1 MKPTLRVA
9 FALGALLFTG
19 GVAAAQSD
27 NARITMAQ
35 EEVPLGVIVDR
46 IRELSGANI
55 LFQNAGEETP
65 LQDLVLE
72 RIQVDGM
79 PWRDALELAAEL
91 SGCVVEEGEMDI
103 LFVAKPPKVSFQIV
117 DEDIR
122 AVIDLI
128 GKMSGANIVVAPEV
142 TGTISIRFTEVPWR
156 NALEVSVKTLGY
168 VVVEEARGI
177 LRVVDPLTLT
187 AQMETRAYQLKYVRP
202 PRDWVPVINSE
213 FVEGGVKAPT
223 GEIMNDFPLLGAL
236 KNVLSEGAELDYVP
250 VSNTLLIRDT
260 VQMHAR
266 VAEILEGLDVAPAQV
281 FIDVKFVTTT
291 NSDLFELGVDYGDSG
306 IGISASGGQIPI
318 TFPFDLGE
326 GGIEDGIIANPNGGP
341 FADAAL
347 NFSENTIVPN
357 TIFGA
362 LSFTEV
368 AATLRM
374 MQRDTSS
381 EVVQAPKLIA
391 LDGREATIFVGETI
405 RYAEAKTE
413 QGQAGGLS
421 LSVVEATSSPV
432 EVGFQLLVVPHVIPG
447 TDKLMMDVIPKE
459 TSLSG
464 TGESSLTPAG
474 FDVFTLGASGLEG
487 SIALPRKRS
496 STIVTSMMLDSGQT
510 AVIGGLSTDTNV
522 ETESKIPLL
531 GDIPFLGKLFSH
543 DSSSFER
550 RNLVVFITPTLLRS
564 SEDSQMLLQQELQ
577 NRRRAM
583 EEGLMTLLEED
594 MGLTSIMKDED

>member
-1 MKPTLRVA
+1 MKPTLCVA
-9 FALGALLFTG
+9 FALGALLFGG
-19 GVAAAQSD
+19 GVATAQSE

-35 EEVPLGVIVDR
+35 EDVPLGVIVDR

-55 LFQNAGEETP
+55 LFQNADEEVP

-79 PWRDALELAAEL
+79 PWRKALELSAEL
-91 SGCVVEEGEMDI
+91 AGCVVEEGEMGI
-103 LFVAKPPKVSFQIV
+103 LFVARPPKVSFQIV
-117 DEDIR
+117 DGDIR
-122 AVIDLI
+122 QVIDLI
-128 GKMSGANIVVAPEV
+128 GLNSGANIVIAPEV

-156 NALEVSVKTLGY
+156 NALEVAVKTLGY
-168 VVVEEARGI
+168 VVVEEDRGI

-223 GEIMNDFPLLGAL
+223 GELMDDFPLLKAL
-236 KNVLSEGAELDYVP
+236 KNVLSDGAELDYVP
-250 VSNTLLIRDT
+250 VSNTLLVRDT

-266 VAEILEGLDVAPAQV
+266 IGEILADLDVAPAQV
-281 FIDVKFVTTT
+281 FIDVKFVTTS
-291 NSDLFELGVDYGDSG
+291 NNDLFELGVDYGDSG

-318 TFPFDLGE
+318 TFPFDLGA
-326 GGIEDGIIANPNGGP
+326 GGLEDGIIANPNGGP
-341 FADAAL
+341 FADGNL
-347 NFSENTIVPN
+347 NFSGETIVPS

-374 MQRDTSS
+374 VQRDTSS

-447 TDKLMMDVIPKE
+447 TDTLMMDVIPKE

-464 TGESSLTPAG
+464 TGESSLAPAG

-496 STIVTSMMLDSGQT
+496 STIVTSMLLESGQT

-522 ETESKIPLL
+522 EIESKIPLL
-531 GDIPFLGKLFSH
+531 GDIPFLGELFRH

-564 SEDSQMLLQQELQ
+564 SEDSQMLLQQELDA
-577 NRRRAM
+577 RRRAM
-583 EEGLMTLLEED
+583 EEGLMNLLEED
-594 MGLTSIMKDED
+594 MGLTSIMKDDD

>member
-1 MKPTLRVA
+1 MKPTLQVA
-9 FALGALLFTG
+9 FALGALLLPV
-19 GVAAAQSD
+19 GVVTAQSD
-27 NARITMAQ
+27 NARVTVAQ
-35 EEVPLGVIVDR
+35 EEVPLGTIVER

-55 LFQNAGEETP
+55 LFKNVEDEIP
-65 LQDLVLE
+65 VSELVIE
-72 RIQVDGM
+72 RLQVDNM
-79 PWRDALELAAEL
+79 PWRKALELSAEL
-91 SGCVVEEGEMDI
+91 AGCIVEDGEMGI
-103 LFVAKPPKVSFQIV
+103 LFVSKPPVVSFTFE
-117 DEDIR
+117 DGDIR
-122 AVIDLI
+122 KVIDMI
-128 GKMSGANIVVAPEV
+128 GLMSGANIVTAPEV
-142 TGTISIRFTEVPWR
+142 TGTISIRFEGVPWR
-156 NALEVSVKTLGY
+156 DALEVVSKTLGY
-168 VVVEEARGI
+168 TVVEEARGI

-202 PRDWVPVINSE
+202 PRNWVPVINSE
-213 FVEGGVKAPT
+213 FVEGGIKPPT
-223 GEIMNDFPLLGAL
+223 GEIMEDFPLLGAL
-236 KNVLSEGAELDYVP
+236 KNVMSETAKLDYVD
-250 VSNTLLIRDT
+250 VSNTLLVRDT

-266 VAEILEGLDVAPAQV
+266 IGEILEELDVAPAQV
-281 FIDVKFVTTT
+281 FIDVKFVTTS
-291 NSDLFELGVDYGDSG
+291 NNDLFDLGVDYGDGG

-318 TFPFDLGE
+318 TFPFDLGK
-326 GGIEDGIIANPNGGP
+326 GGWDDGIIANPNGGP
-341 FADAAL
+341 YADEAL
-347 NFSENTIVPN
+347 NFSDATIVPN

-374 MQRDTSS
+374 MQRDVSS

-447 TDKLMMDVIPKE
+447 TNKLMMDVIPKE

-464 TGESSLTPAG
+464 TGESSLAPAG

-496 STIVTSMMLDSGQT
+496 STIVTSMLLESGQT

-522 ETESKIPLL
+522 ETHSQIPLL
-531 GDIPFLGKLFSH
+531 GDIPWLGELFQH
-543 DSSSFER
+543 DSNSYER
-550 RNLVVFITPTLLRS
+550 RNLVVFITPTLLKS
-564 SEDSQMLLQQELQ
+564 SEDTAMLLQAELD

-583 EEGLMTLLEED
+583 EDGLMSLLED
-594 MGLTSIMKDED
+594 DLGLTSIMNKDD